1 VTARRHAPAA
11 LANRDALLLALRR
24 LLPARG
30 TVLELGSGTGEH
42 AVFLARHLPDLT
54 FQPSDPD
61 EAARASIA
69 AWSEEA
75 GLENLRPPLNLD
87 LTLPTWWRQRA
98 DAVLCVN
105 VLHLLPPAAQD
116 ALAAGAARVLPP
128 GGALCVYGPFRQAGR
143 PAPARIEDLDRRLRA
158 TNPVFGVRDAEA
170 LERAGRLAGLA
181 PSGRVGM
188 PEGDLLVVLRPA

>member
-1 VTARRHAPAA
+1 MTAKRHAPAA
-11 LANRDALLLALRR
+11 LANRDALLLALRG

-42 AVFLARHLPDLT
+42 AVWLARHLPGLT
-54 FQPSDPD
+54 FRPSDPD

-87 LTLPTWWRQRA
+87 LTLATWWGQRA
-98 DAVLCVN
+98 DAILCVN
-105 VLHLLPPAAQD
+105 VLHLLPPAALD

-128 GGALCVYGPFRQAGR
+128 RGTLCVCGPFRQAGA
-143 PAPARIEDLDRRLRA
+143 PAPARLEDLDRRLRA
-158 TNPVFGVRDAEA
+158 TNPVSGVRDAEA

-181 PSGRVGM
+181 PAGRVEM
-188 PEGDLLVVLRPA
+188 PEGDLLVVLRRA

>member
-1 VTARRHAPAA
+1 VTGKRHAPAA
-11 LANRDALLLALRR
+11 LANREALLTALRR

-42 AVFLARHLPDLT
+42 AVWLARHLPALA

-61 EAARASIA
+61 EAARASIV

-75 GLENLRPPLNLD
+75 GLPNLRSPLNLD
-87 LTLPTWWRQRA
+87 LTLSTWWGQKA

-105 VLHLLPPAAQD
+105 VLHLLPPTALD
-116 ALAAGAARVLPP
+116 ALAGGAARVLPP
-128 GGALCVYGPFRQAGR
+128 EGVLCACGPFRQVGA
-143 PAPARIEDLDRRLRA
+143 PAPARLEDLDRRLRA
-158 TNPVFGVRDAEA
+158 KSPALGVPAAEA

-181 PSGRVGM
+181 PAGRVEMG
-188 PEGDLLVVLRPA
+188 EGDLLVALRPA